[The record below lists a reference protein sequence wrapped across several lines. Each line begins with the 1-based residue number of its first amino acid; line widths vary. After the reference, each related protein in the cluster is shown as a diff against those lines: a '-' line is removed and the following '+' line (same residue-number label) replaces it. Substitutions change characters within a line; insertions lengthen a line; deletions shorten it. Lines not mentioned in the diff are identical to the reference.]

1 MAKNAE
7 LQKELLENVTEGVKP
22 SDLKKKLKRSKSTND
37 IPTAPPLP
45 LINDQLKEKQK
56 EVESLREQLAGK
68 KTELKATKQQ
78 LDNSLFARVEA
89 VKQFGL
95 IYDKLQLVRKE
106 LDDTVDQASE
116 ELVKGDDKNSQLRT
130 KLFTAQQQ
138 IASLQKDLNLS
149 QRLVELRKDYEPNNP
164 ADSATNL
171 DYLQYGIYALSA
183 IILIV

>member
-1 MAKNAE
+1 MTKNAE

-22 SDLKKKLKRSKSTND
+22 SDLKKKLKRSKSADD
-37 IPTAPPLP
+37 IITPPLP

-56 EVESLREQLAGK
+56 EVESLREQLAVK
-68 KTELKATKQQ
+68 NNELTETKQE
-78 LDNSLFARVEA
+78 LDNSLFARYEA

-106 LDDTVDQASE
+106 LDATVDEASD

-138 IASLQKDLNLS
+138 ITSLQRDLNLS
-149 QRLVELRKDYEPNNP
+149 QRLVELRKDYEPHNSP
-164 ADSATNL
+164 EL
-171 DYLQYGIYALSA
+171 DYLPYSLYALSA

>member
-1 MAKNAE
+1 MTKNTE

-22 SDLKKKLKRSKSTND
+22 SDLKKKLKRSKSAND

-56 EVESLREQLAGK
+56 EVESLREQLAVK
-68 KTELKATKQQ
+68 NHELTETKQE
-78 LDNSLFARVEA
+78 LDNSLFARYEA
-89 VKQFGL
+89 IKQFGL
-95 IYDKLQLVRKE
+95 IYDKLQQVKQE

-138 IASLQKDLNLS
+138 IASLQRDLNLS
-149 QRLVELRKDYEPNNP
+149 QRLVELRKDYEPHNSP
-164 ADSATNL
+164 EL
-171 DYLQYGIYALSA
+171 DYLPYSLYALSTL
-183 IILIV
+183 ILIV